1 MLYCGSVGS
10 TNRKKKLQ
18 KVSVCFKRLVRA
30 YSTEMA
36 FYERGKPVR
45 LSSAVP
51 VLVSVDHCN
60 GNVKLRAT
68 LAAMWRNMMTYVNAN
83 QLPPDMHLHLARTAA
98 FLANK
103 PSPPEFQTYGEVAA
117 LEHLQ
122 KALVAFYYITE
133 LYNGEAYDAARL
145 DPLNGLDLSDDERE
159 VRCVDA
165 AMAHG
170 AAARAAFEA
179 SAAAEKRPRN
189 AEPLELCAAKA
200 AASAEYGANK
210 TQSYR
215 HGRMRLLLWICTLVA
230 TSCPS
235 EMLDCGETTVPQT
248 LTAATEL
255 HTARERR
262 DTGPL
267 VPSEAAPADKT
278 TASTA
283 AIKSTTKAHTDRT
296 SGYSL
301 LHPSVLHY
309 NKIFFAATVTHTG
322 PTTSTDFVCLTNETH
337 IATAARAKDGANK
350 INEAAVAVASN
361 NSDGTTPSA
370 ISSFTWQISQRHAT
384 FPSSTRSP
392 RNPPVTSTLLVMAAV
407 YGSTG
412 ASSRGGGNAEHA
424 PGRGGSRQAQRRRS
438 GWRGRPP
445 ANRGRLCGSN
455 RRGQRWRGDR
465 AGRPPARGGERPRR
479 PRAGGTGP
487 ANGPGCSGILRCSCP
502 SPRLAMHSPQ
512 SELPR
517 AVGMAPEIALA
528 PSSRASPGG
537 Q

>member
-1 MLYCGSVGS
+1 M
-10 TNRKKKLQ
+10 
-18 KVSVCFKRLVRA
+18 CFKRLVRA

-83 QLPPDMHLHLARTAA
+83 QLPPDMYLHLARTAA

-103 PSPPEFQTYGEVAA
+103 PSPPEFQKYSEVAA

-133 LYNGEAYDAARL
+133 LYNGEAYDVARL
-145 DPLNGLDLSDDERE
+145 DPLNGLDLNDDERE

-189 AEPLELCAAKA
+189 AEPVELCAATA

-255 HTARERR
+255 HT
-262 DTGPL
+262 
-267 VPSEAAPADKT
+267 V
-278 TASTA
+278 
-283 AIKSTTKAHTDRT
+283 
-296 SGYSL
+296 
-301 LHPSVLHY
+301 HPSVLHY

-322 PTTSTDFVCLTNETH
+322 PTTSTDFVCLTNGTH
-337 IATAARAKDGANK
+337 IATAAQAKDGANK

-424 PGRGGSRQAQRRRS
+424 PGRGGSRQAQR
-438 GWRGRPP
+438 
-445 ANRGRLCGSN
+445 
-455 RRGQRWRGDR
+455 QRWRGDR